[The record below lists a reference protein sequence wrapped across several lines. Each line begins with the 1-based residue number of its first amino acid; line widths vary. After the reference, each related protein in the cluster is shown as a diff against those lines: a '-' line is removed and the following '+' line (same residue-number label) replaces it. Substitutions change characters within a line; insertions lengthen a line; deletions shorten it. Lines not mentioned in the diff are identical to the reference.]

1 MGMKLINV
9 YRVLSF
15 LDEVYITIECSYL
28 WVLAFVEVLKKG
40 LLQQKGTRV
49 FSKEW
54 NSLVF
59 IEMLLIAEDIKA
71 LTKLVALLL
80 KCNHFLNKLEGK

>member
-1 MGMKLINV
+1 MKLINV

-49 FSKEW
+49 FSKE
-54 NSLVF
+54 
-59 IEMLLIAEDIKA
+59 
-71 LTKLVALLL
+71 
-80 KCNHFLNKLEGK
+80 

>member
-15 LDEVYITIECSYL
+15 LDEVYITTECSYL

>member
-1 MGMKLINV
+1 MKLINV

-15 LDEVYITIECSYL
+15 LDEVYITTECSYL

-49 FSKEW
+49 FSKE
-54 NSLVF
+54 
-59 IEMLLIAEDIKA
+59 
-71 LTKLVALLL
+71 
-80 KCNHFLNKLEGK
+80 